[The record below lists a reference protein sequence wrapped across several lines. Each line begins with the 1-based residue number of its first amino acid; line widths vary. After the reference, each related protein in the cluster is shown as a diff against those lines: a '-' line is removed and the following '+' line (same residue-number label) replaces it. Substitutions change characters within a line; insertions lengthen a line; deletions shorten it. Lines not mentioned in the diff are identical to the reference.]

1 MHKIVYATGLT
12 GFIGSNL
19 LPFLLESY
27 DVVINFARN
36 NSVIIY
42 KKNDTEQMAFS
53 SKILIDYPSNI
64 FINLATLY
72 NPKPL
77 SIKDFNNLIESNIN
91 FPLNIIEI
99 LLGFNKKLNIVN
111 TSSYMQLLPLKFQNQ
126 YSLSK
131 EIFLSRISNN
141 LQNIKN
147 LYLFDSFGK
156 GDTRNKVIDIF
167 IKNIKNNKN
176 ISIPSNDIHINISY
190 VDDICTSIKGSI
202 ELPGGNYSILS
213 PDTITLE
220 LLAKK
225 LMRLI
230 GRDVDLIKLDP
241 SHNLFN
247 EIMQMPENIYPSRTA
262 ESVEYNLQ
270 RRINEIN

>member
-220 LLAKK
+220 LLAK
-225 LMRLI
+225 
-230 GRDVDLIKLDP
+230 
-241 SHNLFN
+241 S
-247 EIMQMPENIYPSRTA
+247 
-262 ESVEYNLQ
+262 
-270 RRINEIN
+270 